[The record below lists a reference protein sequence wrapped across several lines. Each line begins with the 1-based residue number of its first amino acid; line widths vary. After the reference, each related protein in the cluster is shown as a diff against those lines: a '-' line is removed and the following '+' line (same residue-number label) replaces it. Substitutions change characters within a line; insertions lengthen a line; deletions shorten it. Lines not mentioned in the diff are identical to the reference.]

1 MLKNKMVIPEQ
12 WHGEREPWT
21 DDEPTREC
29 PLCGREIAE
38 SDMIYAVCDEC
49 LSRNETI
56 ENAISYGAHSKATIE
71 INAILAKA
79 LTDDQINEALF
90 VAFTSVLREYP
101 HLIQTAIHETVS
113 DDTDDFAHWLIE
125 QK

>member
-1 MLKNKMVIPEQ
+1 MNNEENKMLVNELWP
-12 WHGEREPWT
+12 RESEY
-21 DDEPTREC
+21 DEPMVIC
-29 PLCGREIAE
+29 PLCEKEVPE
-38 SDMIYAVCDEC
+38 SAMIYAVCDEC

-90 VAFTSVLREYP
+90 VAFTNVLREFP
-101 HLIQTAIHETVS
+101 HFIQMAIHETVS